1 MVNHNGVQF
10 ALAHLVYFGEFDRI
24 VHASGPGV
32 SNSGA
37 DTYCNLDRL
46 KARRRCVTL
55 ESNVIKKTV
64 VAADDA
70 LFDIRVFRRQC
81 K

>member
-1 MVNHNGVQF
+1 VQF
-10 ALAHLVYFGEFDRI
+10 ALAHLVYFGEFGRI

-37 DTYCNLDRL
+37 DNYCNLDRL

-55 ESNVIKKTV
+55 GSNVIKKTV
-64 VAADDA
+64 VAAGDA
-70 LFDIRVFRRQC
+70 LFDLRVFRSQC